1 MAKDFFHK
9 AICESL
15 TNDNWTITQDP
26 YRLTLSKR
34 VLEIDIKF
42 SFSIS

>member
-9 AICESL
+9 AVRESL